1 MGSMLPLACTTSAVA
16 AALSFALLW
25 RLLASHNAVIDGAR
39 SRVPGRTRWS
49 WLARWPISSLAL
61 VLAPWVPG
69 RLRTLIGGALERA
82 DLDETLDA
90 EQWLMA
96 PVLTGAC
103 AMAILGA
110 SSHSAGLA
118 LAMELALAA
127 AGGAAFPWLVLR
139 DHILGRQRIVLRELP
154 GYLDLLALALEA
166 GCGFGAALQLT
177 VQRSPVS
184 PLRTGM
190 ERVLH
195 EVRAGGPRAEAL
207 RRLDRRTG
215 VPALGAA
222 VAAIVQAE
230 ATGVSL
236 APVIRAQAR
245 RCTQQRFARAEKL
258 AMEAPVKMLGP
269 LVLCIFP
276 CTFIVIGFPIAVRLL
291 WSQ

>member
-1 MGSMLPLACTTSAVA
+1 
-16 AALSFALLW
+16 
-25 RLLASHNAVIDGAR
+25 
-39 SRVPGRTRWS
+39 
-49 WLARWPISSLAL
+49 
-61 VLAPWVPG
+61 
-69 RLRTLIGGALERA
+69 
-82 DLDETLDA
+82 
-90 EQWLMA
+90 MA
-96 PVLTGAC
+96 PLLTGTG
-103 AMAILGA
+103 AMAVLG
-110 SSHSAGLA
+110 SSSTVPVSPWTL
-118 LAMELALAA
+118 ELALAA
-127 AGGAAFPWLVLR
+127 AGGAALPWLVLR
-139 DHILGRQRIVLRELP
+139 DQILGRQRNVLRELP

-177 VQRSPVS
+177 VQRSPAS

-195 EVRAGGPRAEAL
+195 EVRAGSPRADAL
-207 RRLDRRTG
+207 RRLDGRIG
-215 VPALGAA
+215 VAALGAA

-291 WSQ
+291 WAQ